1 MLIISLLWLPGIVE
15 PYLLYTFAAFVY
27 IKIKQD
33 IKEIW
38 DPIYKTV
45 FTAHILYPLTYI
57 ANYKYKYLIR
67 KSYSFINNEQYL
79 GWVDIKQQRF

>member
-38 DPIYKTV
+38 DPILSA
-45 FTAHILYPLTYI
+45 AHILYPLTYI

-67 KSYSFINNEQYL
+67 RSFSFLNNEQYL
-79 GWVDIKQQRF
+79 GWVDIKKQHF

>member
-15 PYLLYTFAAFVY
+15 PYLLYTFATFVY

-38 DPIYKTV
+38 VRI
-45 FTAHILYPLTYI
+45 IYI

-67 KSYSFINNEQYL
+67 KSFSFLNNEQYL
-79 GWVDIKQQRF
+79 GWVDMKQQRF

>member
-1 MLIISLLWLPGIVE
+1 MLIISLLWLPEIVE

-33 IKEIW
+33 IREIW
-38 DPIYKTV
+38 DRI
-45 FTAHILYPLTYI
+45 TYI
-57 ANYKYKYLIR
+57 ANYKYKFLIR
-67 KSYSFINNEQYL
+67 KSFTFLNNEQYL

>member
-38 DPIYKTV
+38 DPIY
-45 FTAHILYPLTYI
+45 TAHILYPLTYI
-57 ANYKYKYLIR
+57 ANYKYKY
-67 KSYSFINNEQYL
+67 
-79 GWVDIKQQRF
+79 